1 MKTLLRTS
9 GRVALRLVFKRS
21 VMKTIAD
28 PGCMLHSET
37 PKFFG
42 EARFM
47 QQTRRMLHESSI
59 QALSYAVLRWRMR

>member
-1 MKTLLRTS
+1 
-9 GRVALRLVFKRS
+9 
-21 VMKTIAD
+21 MKTIAD